1 MALTLVLVRITFSYI
16 YSTMAMGPAGFE
28 PATSSARGWHPA
40 KLDNG
45 PRIARCLDAIR
56 IICLLICEFD
66 ILGLF
71 GSLEFEKPVTIF
83 LLLLDYLMHHG
94 MNNSYIHHNQYSSFP
109 GIYWDNGLKNDAQ
122 CSWSNS
128 IFLTYHQ
135 PYCNNQE
142 EQA

>member
-1 MALTLVLVRITFSYI
+1 MAEEERVNNSTHEQKLRSHVILIWIGSYGGGGGGGGANQKKI
-16 YSTMAMGPAGFE
+16 FLFISKNTMGPAGFE

-45 PRIARCLDAIR
+45 PRIARCLDTIR

-83 LLLLDYLMHHG
+83 LLLLDYLLHHG

-109 GIYWDNGLKNDAQ
+109 GIY
-122 CSWSNS
+122 
-128 IFLTYHQ
+128 
-135 PYCNNQE
+135 
-142 EQA
+142 